1 MAGIYLRFRLRRRW
15 RLLEIQKLLRSQLAA
30 CQVARAMSI
39 PIAFVHCAIIMSS
52 WFSPIGGIVHQVIST
67 PNRFNI
73 QEDKLEFLTS
83 KKSSKKKK
91 LMVKQKTFVSQ
102 ASRHLML
109 YRELVALIN
118 QVEYFSNIP
127 TQSYLWLFNRCF
139 CLLADLFTTY
149 SRVSNNRT
157 YVRLN
162 QKESFHSHV
171 EHSNWY

>member
-1 MAGIYLRFRLRRRW
+1 MCVFGPNFWVTLCSNDMRVCQEGRYLFTT
-15 RLLEIQKLLRSQLAA
+15 IQRPGDVSTWNSEAVEEPIGGLSSSQRY
-30 CQVARAMSI
+30 VNPHSVR
-39 PIAFVHCAIIMSS
+39 PAIIMSS

-118 QVEYFSNIP
+118 QVE
-127 TQSYLWLFNRCF
+127 
-139 CLLADLFTTY
+139 
-149 SRVSNNRT
+149 
-157 YVRLN
+157 
-162 QKESFHSHV
+162 
-171 EHSNWY
+171 

>member
-1 MAGIYLRFRLRRRW
+1 MSSRQVFIYDDSEEVDVSTWNSEAVEEPIGGLSS
-15 RLLEIQKLLRSQLAA
+15 SQRY
-30 CQVARAMSI
+30 VNPHSVR
-39 PIAFVHCAIIMSS
+39 PAIIMSS

-109 YRELVALIN
+109 Y
-118 QVEYFSNIP
+118 
-127 TQSYLWLFNRCF
+127 T
-139 CLLADLFTTY
+139 
-149 SRVSNNRT
+149 
-157 YVRLN
+157 
-162 QKESFHSHV
+162 ES
-171 EHSNWY
+171 